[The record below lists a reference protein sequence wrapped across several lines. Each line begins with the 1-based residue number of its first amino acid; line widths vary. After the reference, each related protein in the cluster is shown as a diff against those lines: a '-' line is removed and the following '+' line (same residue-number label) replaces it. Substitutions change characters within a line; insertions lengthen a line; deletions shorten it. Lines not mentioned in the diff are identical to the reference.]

1 MAIEVSTNY
10 SFQLN
15 SRNIIQWYSW
25 QGVKNERMFNPEKAA
40 EQAALLYQAG
50 ETKIGTDE
58 DAFVEILAHA
68 GQRQAFLIF
77 DEYKKISGRTIE
89 QAMQDEM
96 EGELLTGLLALGMK

>member
-1 MAIEVSTNY
+1 MYNV
-10 SFQLN
+10 
-15 SRNIIQWYSW
+15 
-25 QGVKNERMFNPEKAA
+25 EKAA
-40 EQAALLYQAG
+40 EQAAQLYQAG
-50 ETKIGTDE
+50 EAKLGTDE

-96 EGELLTGLLALGMK
+96 DGELLTGLMALGNSIITYAVFKLVNLK